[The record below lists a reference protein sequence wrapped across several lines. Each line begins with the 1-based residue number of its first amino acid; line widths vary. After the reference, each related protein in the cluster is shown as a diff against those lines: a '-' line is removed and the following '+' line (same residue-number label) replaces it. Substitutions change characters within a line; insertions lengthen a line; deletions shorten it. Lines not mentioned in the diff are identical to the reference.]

1 MKKTFGLIAAFHAIA
16 ICALA
21 GDFLPDISGRLF
33 KVGNSHINKICQDY
47 KGYVWLA
54 TDYGL
59 TRFDGVEAKE
69 FTRTDNAGSLL
80 SNSVLTVM
88 EDSERNLWIGTTNGI
103 QKLDPTTFTFTTP
116 RLTYPNVPDF
126 SYVNSIIEDRK
137 GNIWFTTSRSGVVC
151 ICKDKEEPLCYMT
164 TNSGI
169 CSNKTS
175 ELFEDRFGN
184 IWIGSMDA
192 GVSVFN
198 PENNTMTTLTHTP
211 GDLSTLSSDMI
222 FSITQANDGRLFIG
236 SPDGGIDVYDYRTNK
251 VTRNAIKVEG
261 NVYILKN
268 VADENALYIGTDGNG
283 LYKYDLA
290 SLRLNRVDISAKD
303 FDFSKSKIHDI
314 MFDCQ
319 GNLWLGI
326 FQKGPLMATIDKSNT
341 IMSLGYNPF
350 TPALHTGTEP
360 VLCALQS
367 TDGAMWIGTDGD
379 GVYTA
384 ERLGAPFRHL
394 SPAASGAGVVLTFFQ
409 DSRGTIWAGN
419 YLNGLTRY
427 NPATR
432 SFEPVALP
440 LSGASGAKVKEV
452 NTIAEAPDGK
462 LWLGTNGNGICIYDP
477 TTGNIKYYTH
487 NPLGSPDSQLLGN
500 AIHAI
505 LFDGNGMVWIG
516 TSDAGLSRL
525 NLSTGTFKHF
535 NTSNMR
541 LSNNCVLSLCQDA
554 SGAVW
559 AGTQM
564 GLNRIKDN
572 HTQIFNTTHG
582 LSDNLVYGITADD
595 NCHLWLSTGK
605 GISCLNTEK
614 LEFDDFIPGD
624 RLPAKEFKRGSV
636 CRGLDG
642 RLYFGGVGGMVSF
655 MPGAAKP
662 PRKLMRVDFNELKVI
677 ADNGDRPD
685 SVGTK
690 RLPLTDMESVT
701 LDYDCNSFTV
711 EFGAVEFANPENVR
725 YSVRLDDHD
734 KGWID
739 LPDGVRVASWSLVPP
754 GEYTMRVHASINGFE
769 PVEKALRLIVK
780 PPFYLTPWAKA
791 AYVLILIV
799 AIWSMVK
806 CAQWKLNQIKQRD
819 SELLHAR
826 ATEMKLQYF
835 TDISHEIRTPLT
847 MILSPLESL
856 RERTR
861 DKESLRT
868 IDVMLHNGNRI
879 LRLIDQIIDL
889 RRFDNDSMKLTV
901 REVNLREF
909 IRNISQAFSVVS
921 EQRNIRFAVDI
932 APELP
937 ETVCVDADKIDK
949 VLFNVLGNAF
959 KFTPVNG
966 EISMKLT
973 EENGSLAIRIA
984 DTGPGIPPENVG
996 SIFDRFYRVSSSASS
1011 FSGSGIGLHLSRKM
1025 MTLHNGTISVES
1037 TSTHGTTFLVT
1048 VPLDCKPDIEE
1059 NAASPEIHEKVT
1071 VLPDSGG
1078 RHADVL
1084 TGQKHATVLIVEDSD
1099 SIRNYLADKLSEHFN
1114 IITAADGNEGLA
1126 QTLAKHPDLVLTD
1139 IMMDGVDG
1147 LELCRKI
1154 RANPSTCEIPVVML
1168 TAKITDS
1175 QKNDGIL
1182 AGADVY
1188 VTKPFNYGHLLNR
1201 INMLI
1206 HNRRQLKKK
1215 FSGADVLNEDVVKI
1229 KSSDER
1235 LMERVRK
1242 VVVEELA
1249 NPDLSVEF
1257 IAERVGV
1264 SRSHL
1269 HRRLKIIANMNPSE
1283 YIRSERMRHAA
1294 ELLTTKDVGISEV
1307 AYATGFST
1315 LSHFSTCFKDYFGM
1329 SPTRYV
1335 ALNRDGKTT
1344 SETNGE
1350 TPQPHSDN

>member
-1 MKKTFGLIAAFHAIA
+1 MNKRLTLSAVLNVIALLAF
-16 ICALA
+16 A
-21 GDFLPDISGRLF
+21 GDYFPDISGRLF
-33 KVGNSHINKICQDY
+33 GVGNSHINKICQDY

-59 TRFDGVEAKE
+59 TRFDGVEALE
-69 FTRTDNAGSLL
+69 FTRTDSAGSLL

-88 EDSERNLWIGTTNGI
+88 EDRDRNLWVGTNGGI
-103 QKLDPTTFTFTTP
+103 QKLDPTTFKFTTP

-151 ICKDKEEPLCYMT
+151 ISKDKDEPLCYMT

-198 PENNTMTTLTHTP
+198 PENNTMTTLAHDPADT
-211 GDLSTLSSDMI
+211 STLSSDMI

-251 VTRNAIKVEG
+251 VTRNVIKVEG

-283 LYKYDLA
+283 LYKYDL
-290 SLRLNRVDISAKD
+290 STLRLNRVDIAAKD

-314 MFDCQ
+314 MFDRQ

-326 FQKGPLMATIDKSNT
+326 FQKGPFMASINKPNA
-341 IMSLGYNPF
+341 IMSFGYNPF

-367 TDGAMWIGTDGD
+367 NDGAMWIGTDGD

-394 SPAASGAGVVLTFFQ
+394 TPSASGAGVVLTFFQ

-427 NPATR
+427 NPSSG

-440 LSGASGAKVKEV
+440 LAGNSGAKVKEV

-477 TTGNIKYYTH
+477 ATGNIKYCTH

-525 NLSTGTFKHF
+525 NLADGTFRHF

-572 HTQIFNTTHG
+572 NTQIFNTTHG
-582 LSDNLVYGITADD
+582 LSDNLVYGITTDS
-595 NCHLWLSTGK
+595 NCHLWLSTGN

-614 LEFDDFIPGD
+614 LEFDDFISGD

-636 CRGLDG
+636 CRGVDG
-642 RLYFGGVGGMVSF
+642 RLFFGGVGGMVSF
-655 MPGAAKP
+655 IPGVAKP
-662 PRKLMRVDFNELKVI
+662 PRKLIRVDFNELKVNVG
-677 ADNGDRPD
+677 NGDRPD
-685 SVGTK
+685 SVAV
-690 RLPLTDMESVT
+690 RRVPLTDQECIT
-701 LDYDCNSFTV
+701 LDHDCNSFTV
-711 EFGAVEFANPENVR
+711 AFGAVEFESPESVR

-739 LPDGVRVASWSLVPP
+739 LPDGVRVATWSLVPP

-769 PVEKALRLIVK
+769 PVEKALRLIIK

-791 AYVLILIV
+791 LYALLLILC
-799 AIWSMVK
+799 AWSLVK
-806 CAQWKLNQIKQRD
+806 GAQWKMNQIKKREQ
-819 SELLHAR
+819 ELLHAR

-889 RRFDNDSMKLTV
+889 RRFDNDSIKLAV
-901 REVNLREF
+901 GRVNLRDF
-909 IRNISQAFSVVS
+909 VRNISQAFSVVA
-921 EQRNIRFAVDI
+921 EQRNIRFIVDI
-932 APELP
+932 DRDLP
-937 ETVCVDADKIDK
+937 ETVCIDADKMDK

-959 KFTPVNG
+959 KFTPLNG

-973 EENGSLAIRIA
+973 AEDDRLAIRIA
-984 DTGPGIPPENVG
+984 DTGPGIPPENVEN
-996 SIFDRFYRVSSSASS
+996 IFDRFFRASGSAS

-1025 MTLHNGTISVES
+1025 MTLHNGDISVES
-1037 TSTHGTTFLVT
+1037 TSVLGTVFLVT
-1048 VPLDCKPDIEE
+1048 VPLDCKPLANESSV
-1059 NAASPEIHEKVT
+1059 APEVHAKVT
-1071 VLPDSGG
+1071 AIPDSAG
-1078 RHADVL
+1078 HHPDIP
-1084 TGQKHATVLIVEDSD
+1084 TGPKHATVLIVEDSD
-1099 SIRNYLADKLSEHFN
+1099 SIREYLADKLSDHFN
-1114 IITAADGNEGLA
+1114 VIVAADGAEGLNL
-1126 QTLAKHPDLVLTD
+1126 TLANHPDLVLTD

-1154 RANPSTCEIPVVML
+1154 RANPTTCEIPVVML
-1168 TAKITDS
+1168 TAKTSDS

-1182 AGADVY
+1182 AGADAY
-1188 VTKPFNYGHLLNR
+1188 VTKPFNYSHLLNR

-1215 FSGADVLNEDVVKI
+1215 FSGSDVLNEDVVKI

-1242 VVVEELA
+1242 VVVDELS

-1257 IAERVGV
+1257 IAGRVGV

-1269 HRRLKIIANMNPSE
+1269 HRRLKIVANMNPSE

-1294 ELLTTKDVGISEV
+1294 ELLSTKDVGISEV

-1315 LSHFSTCFKDYFGM
+1315 LSHFSTCFKEYFGM

-1335 ALNRDGKTT
+1335 SINRGGQTT
-1344 SETNGE
+1344 STTADKE
-1350 TPQPHSDN
+1350 P

>member
-1 MKKTFGLIAAFHAIA
+1 MKRTSAILAAISACVLSTF
-16 ICALA
+16 A
-21 GDFLPDISGRLF
+21 GNLPEISGRLF
-33 KVGNSHINKICQDY
+33 NVGNSHINRICQDY

-59 TRFDGVEAKE
+59 TRFDGVEAME

-88 EDSERNLWIGTTNGI
+88 EDSNHDLWVGTTSGI
-103 QKLDPTTFTFTTP
+103 QKLDPTTFTFSTP
-116 RLTYPNVPDF
+116 RLSYPNVPDF
-126 SYVNSIIEDRK
+126 SYVTSIIEDRK
-137 GNIWFTTSRSGVVC
+137 GNIWFTTSRSGAVC
-151 ICKDKEEPLCYMT
+151 ISKDKEEPVCYMT

-175 ELFEDRFGN
+175 VLFEDRFGN

-192 GVSVFN
+192 GVSVYN
-198 PENNTMTTLTHTP
+198 PDSNVMTTLSHDP
-211 GDLSTLSSDMI
+211 GNAASLSSDMI
-222 FSITQANDGRLFIG
+222 FSIAQANDGRLFIG
-236 SPDGGIDVYDYRTNK
+236 SPDGGIDVYDYRTNR
-251 VTRNAIKVEG
+251 VTRNAIKVDG

-268 VADENALYIGTDGNG
+268 VADQNALYIGTDGNG
-283 LYKYDLA
+283 LYKYDLTT
-290 SLRLNRVDISAKD
+290 LRLSRVDISAKD
-303 FDFSKSKIHDI
+303 FDIAKSKIHDI
-314 MFDCQ
+314 MFDRQ

-326 FQKGPLMATIDKSNT
+326 FQKGPYMATLDNANT

-350 TPALHTGTEP
+350 TPSLHTGTEP
-360 VLCALQS
+360 VLCAMQS
-367 TDGAMWIGTDGD
+367 ADGAMWIGTDGD
-379 GVYTA
+379 GIYTA
-384 ERLGAPFRHL
+384 EKPGEPFRHL
-394 SPAASGAGVVLTFFQ
+394 SPAASGASVVLTFFQ

-427 NPATR
+427 NPSKG
-432 SFEPVALP
+432 SFEPIALP
-440 LSGASGAKVKEV
+440 LEGNSGAKVKEV
-452 NTIAEAPDGK
+452 NTIAEAPDSK
-462 LWLGTNGNGICIYDP
+462 LWLGTNGNGICVYDP
-477 TTGNIKYYTH
+477 ASGKITKYYTH
-487 NPLGSPDSQLLGN
+487 NPLGSPETQLLGN

-505 LFDGNGMVWIG
+505 LFDGNGTVWIG
-516 TSDAGLSRL
+516 TSDAGLSAL
-525 NLSTGTFKHF
+525 NLLNGTFKHF

-564 GLNRIKDN
+564 GLNRIRNN

-582 LSDNLVYGITADD
+582 LSDNLVYGIVADS

-605 GISCLNTEK
+605 GISGLNTET
-614 LEFDDFIPGD
+614 LEFEDFISAN
-624 RLPAKEFKRGSV
+624 RLRTKEFKRGSA
-636 CRGLDG
+636 CRGTDG

-655 MPGAAKP
+655 MPGDTRP
-662 PRKLMRVDFNELKVI
+662 PHKLMRLDFNELKVI
-677 ADNGDRPD
+677 ADNAERPD
-685 SVGTK
+685 SVADI
-690 RLPLTDMESVT
+690 RLPLTDKDT
-701 LDYDCNSFTV
+701 LALTYDNNSFTV
-711 EFGAVEFANPENVR
+711 SFGAVEFANPESVS

-739 LPDGVRVASWSLVPP
+739 LPEGVRVATWSLVPP
-754 GEYTMRVHASINGFE
+754 GNYTMRVRASINGFE
-769 PVEKALRLIVK
+769 PVEKVMHLIIK

-791 AYVLILIV
+791 IYALLLIV
-799 AIWSMVK
+799 AVWSMIRV
-806 CAQWKLNQIKQRD
+806 AQWKLDQIKKRD
-819 SELLHAR
+819 QELLHAR

-889 RRFDNDSMKLTV
+889 RRFDNDSMKLSV
-901 REVNLREF
+901 REVNLRDF
-909 IRNISQAFSVVS
+909 VANISQAFSVVA
-921 EQRNIRFAVDI
+921 EQRKIRFETDI

-937 ETVCVDADKIDK
+937 ETVCIDADKIDK

-966 EISMKLT
+966 EISMKVT
-973 EENGSLAIRIA
+973 AENGRLAIRIA
-984 DTGPGIPPENVG
+984 DTGPGIPPENVDN
-996 SIFDRFYRVSSSASS
+996 IFDRFYRVNDGETVSST
-1011 FSGSGIGLHLSRKM
+1011 GSGIGLHLSRKM
-1025 MTLHNGTISVES
+1025 MSLHNGSITVES
-1037 TSTHGTTFLVT
+1037 TSPRGTVFLVV
-1048 VPLDCKPDIEE
+1048 VPLDCKPDAIDETD
-1059 NAASPEIHEKVT
+1059 NALTTDNVHAKVT
-1071 VLPDSGG
+1071 APPAPASHPD
-1078 RHADVL
+1078 VP
-1084 TGQKHATVLIVEDSD
+1084 TGPKHATVLIVEDGD
-1099 SIRNYLADKLSEHFN
+1099 SIRDYLADKLSDHFN
-1114 IITAADGNEGLA
+1114 VITAVDGADGLT
-1126 QTLAKHPDLVLTD
+1126 QTLSKHPDLVLTD

-1154 RANPSTCEIPVVML
+1154 RANPATCEIPVIML

-1175 QKNDGIL
+1175 QKNEGIL
-1182 AGADVY
+1182 AGADAY

-1215 FSGADVLNEDVVKI
+1215 FSGADTLNQEVVKI

-1242 VVVEELA
+1242 VVVDELA

-1257 IAERVGV
+1257 IADRVGV

-1294 ELLTTKDVGISEV
+1294 ELLTTKDLGVSEV

-1329 SPTRYV
+1329 SPTRYI
-1335 ALNRDGKTT
+1335 ALNRDGKTD
-1344 SETNGE
+1344 SEANE
-1350 TPQPHSDN
+1350 QEP